1 VKAKTPEVETPAA
14 PEAETVAIPDTP
26 VWETPDAPV
35 QETADAPVPE
45 TAEVASG
52 TGGDVAGGVV
62 EHMVRNYKGVGR
74 KTAETLAA
82 ELGTDV
88 FDVIDTDPDRIRSI
102 LPGRRADAVIA
113 GRAAEGA

>member
-1 VKAKTPEVETPAA
+1 MKAKTAEVETPVA
-14 PEAETVAIPDTP
+14 PEAETV
-26 VWETPDAPV
+26 ETPSSP
-35 QETADAPVPE
+35 PPE
-45 TAEVASG
+45 TTESVPTPESSPGPTAGLSVTE
-52 TGGDVAGGVV
+52 GDAAADVV

-82 ELGTDV
+82 ELGPDV
-88 FDVIDTDPDRIRSI
+88 FDVIDANPDRIRSI

>member
-1 VKAKTPEVETPAA
+1 VKAKTAEVETPAA
-14 PEAETVAIPDTP
+14 PEAETV
-26 VWETPDAPV
+26 ETPSSPPPT
-35 QETADAPVPE
+35 EGVP
-45 TAEVASG
+45 TAESSPGPAAGLSVTERAAA
-52 TGGDVAGGVV
+52 GDVV

-88 FDVIDTDPDRIRSI
+88 FEVIDTNPDRIRSI